1 MRRNFAPIMPVVD
14 IHSVGFW
21 VVACF
26 TLVALCQ
33 MLVYLFLYGKLAF
46 YKTDKVPSNTEKH
59 PVSIIICAKNEAD
72 NLTEFLP
79 KFLTQDYPE
88 YEVIVVNDCSSDNT
102 EDVLREYVKIFPNL
116 RSINIQE
123 DEYYKHGKKFAIMV
137 GIKGAK
143 YEHLLFTDGDCYPQS
158 EHWIS
163 EMMQGY
169 TAGKEIVIGYGP
181 YRTEKSFLNK
191 LIRFD
196 TFAIALQYLSLGL
209 SNKAYMGVGRNL
221 SYKKELFFK
230 NKGFATHYHITSGD
244 DDLFINQN
252 ANTSNTNVVISKDSL
267 TYSLPAKTMNE
278 WNQQKAR
285 HLSTSSLY
293 TGASKNRLSMLH
305 AGNYLF
311 YALFI
316 ASSFQLDWITVTA
329 SVFIVKNII
338 QVIVY
343 YRVSKKLEEKE
354 LIIGYLI
361 FEFLLLY
368 LYPLWHIQ
376 KLFIK
381 TRKWKG

>member
-1 MRRNFAPIMPVVD
+1 MPNLD
-14 IHSVGFW
+14 IHSIGFW
-21 VVACF
+21 IVACF
-26 TLVALCQ
+26 ALVAIHQ
-33 MLVYLFLYGKLAF
+33 IAVYLFLYGKLAF
-46 YKTDKVPSNTEKH
+46 YKSDKAPSNTEKH
-59 PVSIIICAKNEAD
+59 PVSVIICAKNEAD

-79 KFLTQDYPE
+79 KFLTQEYPQF
-88 YEVIVVNDCSSDNT
+88 EVIVVNDCSSDNT

-169 TAGKEIVIGYGP
+169 TAGKDIVIGYGP
-181 YRTEKSFLNK
+181 YRVEKSFLNK

-252 ANTSNTNVVISKDSL
+252 ANTSNTSVVISKDSL

-278 WNQQKAR
+278 WSQQKAR

-293 TGASKNRLSMLH
+293 TGASKQRLGILH
-305 AGNYLF
+305 ASNYLF
-311 YALFI
+311 YFLFI
-316 ASSFQLDWITVTA
+316 ASLFNLELIVVTT
-329 SVFIVKNII
+329 SLFVVKSLVQIL
-338 QVIVY
+338 VY
-343 YRVSKKLEEKE
+343 SKAAKKLEEKH
-354 LIIGYLI
+354 LMLGILL
-361 FEFLLLY
+361 FELLLLF
-368 LYPLWHIQ
+368 LYPMWHLQ
-376 KLFIK
+376 KQFIK
-381 TRKWKG
+381 TSKWKG

>member
-1 MRRNFAPIMPVVD
+1 MPVID

-21 VVACF
+21 VETCF
-26 TLVALCQ
+26 VLVALYQ
-33 MLVYLFLYGKLAF
+33 IGVYLFLYGKLAF
-46 YKTDKVPSNTEKH
+46 YKTDKAPSNAEKP

-79 KFLTQDYPE
+79 KFLTQEYPAF
-88 YEVIVVNDCSSDNT
+88 EVIVVNDCSIDNT
-102 EDVLREYVKIFPNL
+102 DDVLREYVKIFPNL

-163 EMMQGY
+163 EMMRGY
-169 TAGKEIVIGYGP
+169 TAGKEVVIGYGP
-181 YRTEKSFLNK
+181 YRAEKSFLNK

-221 SYKKELFFK
+221 SYKKDLFFK
-230 NKGFATHYHITSGD
+230 NKGFSTHYHITSGD

-252 ANTSNTNVVISKDSL
+252 ANTTNTSVIITKDSL
-267 TYSLPAKTMNE
+267 TYSLPAKSFNE
-278 WNQQKAR
+278 WNQQKSR
-285 HLSTSSLY
+285 HLSTSNLY
-293 TGASKNRLSMLH
+293 TGASKNRLGMLH

-311 YALFI
+311 CMLFV
-316 ASSFQLDWITVTA
+316 ASLFQLDLILVTA
-329 SVFIVKNII
+329 AVFIVKSSI
-338 QVIVY
+338 QALVY
-343 YRVSKKLEEKE
+343 HKAAKKLEEKD
-354 LIIGYLI
+354 LLAGFLL
-361 FEFLLLY
+361 FEFLLLF
-368 LYPLWHIQ
+368 LYPMWHWQ
-376 KLFIK
+376 KRFIK
-381 TRKWKG
+381 TRKWKN